1 MNNTQIATT
10 EVVKDGQLVAITA
23 VPKSYDFVAEKL
35 NLGVLPKG
43 TKEKPFTRKMLN
55 ALAISKGSTE
65 LMVKATLK
73 EFDGIRRAH
82 YAQSAV
88 FLAAVSADPR
98 FRKSMRT
105 STNKKTGEVIGWSA
119 TIRKEKSASISAST
133 KIAQLEALVAQLTAK
148 LTPALPVA

>member
-1 MNNTQIATT
+1 MNNTLATT
-10 EVVKDGQLVAITA
+10 EVVKDGQLVAVAA
-23 VPKSYDFVAEKL
+23 VPKSFDFVAEKL

-65 LMVKATLK
+65 LTVKATLK
-73 EFDGIRRAH
+73 EFDALRRNH

-88 FLAAVSADPR
+88 FLAAVCADPR
-98 FRKSMRT
+98 FRKSMTT
-105 STNKKTGEVIGWSA
+105 SRNKKTGEVTGWNA
-119 TIRKEKSASISAST
+119 TIRKEKSAAASAST
-133 KIAQLEALVAQLTAK
+133 KIAQLEALVAKLTAQ